1 MPPVLIVLL
10 CKTREGE
17 KTSKTNKWVKMPK
30 KDSTVKHSVQ
40 DGGSSL
46 KPCQTFEKAAFFCS
60 LLKNW
65 LPIHSIKK
73 SAHTY
78 TNVPQKQ
85 SHTTHTRLSR
95 LLKCWQMPSDRQAG
109 TVDQSEVNDGEG
121 GGGKR
126 DRGVRDNNQMNDR
139 IQVFGFARQPLGCL
153 HSLQQPMVSDYSS
166 VIGRQSQG
174 ARQRLGE
181 MINRRGGG
189 REEGEDQVEKEVFD
203 RKWERV
209 LYINVPL
216 PLLLT
221 FGWTFCG
228 ILPHDFSP
236 VLSEKE
242 RLGTRECN
250 KGEGWEENTQA
261 RKKM

>member
-1 MPPVLIVLL
+1 M
-10 CKTREGE
+10 
-17 KTSKTNKWVKMPK
+17 SKKMPK
-30 KDSTVKHSVQ
+30 KDSTVKHSLQ
-40 DGGSSL
+40 DGGSSF
-46 KPCQTFEKAAFFCS
+46 KPCQTFEKAAFFFS
-60 LLKNW
+60 LFKNC

-78 TNVPQKQ
+78 TNVLQPGE
-85 SHTTHTRLSR
+85 SHNTHTRLSR

-126 DRGVRDNNQMNDR
+126 DGGVRDNNQMNDR

-181 MINRRGGG
+181 MINWRGG
-189 REEGEDQVEKEVFD
+189 REGGRRGPGGERGVWQKVRTSALHK
-203 RKWERV
+203 R
-209 LYINVPL
+209 PS
-216 PLLLT
+216 PT
-221 FGWTFCG
+221 FANIWLNFPWDPPSW
-228 ILPHDFSP
+228 LFSCI
-236 VLSEKE
+236 V
-242 RLGTRECN
+242 RGREAGN
-250 KGEGWEENTQA
+250 KRAQ
-261 RKKM
+261 